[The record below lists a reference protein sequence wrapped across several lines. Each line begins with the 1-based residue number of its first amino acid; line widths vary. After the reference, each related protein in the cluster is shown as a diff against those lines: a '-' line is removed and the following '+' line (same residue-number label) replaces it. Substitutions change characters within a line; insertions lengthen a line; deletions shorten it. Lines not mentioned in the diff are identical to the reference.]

1 MRPAREGQ
9 ARPGQERSGQ
19 GAVCIIGRVVRP
31 VTPVRLPGN
40 LAAAASMPG
49 APSAM
54 TAGA

>member
-31 VTPVRLPGN
+31 APRSGCRATWLG
-40 LAAAASMPG
+40 AANMPG